1 MLQIDRRRSR
11 RIVKSWKINEKK
23 RVPTLA
29 SNEMTIDIVRI
40 KIEGKNRSKT
50 TRAKMREE
58 TIGIHTIIIVITN
71 QEIDMIEG
79 TIVKGKMIIALE
91 NSTLAPLVVIKTKD
105 RKGMKNMAGIITTE
119 ARITTIA
126 VTSQIQFKNIHQEE
140 EDRPR

>member
-1 MLQIDRRRSR
+1 MLQIDRRRSQ
-11 RIVKSWKINEKK
+11 RIVKSWKINEKR
-23 RVPTLA
+23 RVPTQA
-29 SNEMTIDIVRI
+29 SNVMTIAIVRI
-40 KIEGKNRSKT
+40 NIEKKNLSKI

-79 TIVKGKMIIALE
+79 AVVKGKMIIALE
-91 NSTLAPLVVIKTKD
+91 SSTPAPLVVIKAKD

-119 ARITTIA
+119 ASITTIA
-126 VTSQIQFKNIHQEE
+126 VTSQIQFKNIHQEG